1 MKSRLFVLL
10 RPRSPWTRVSLLLL
24 GALGPMANACKKS
37 APEGQ
42 SSSSGSTSASTTP
55 SSVASVTFASAPSG
69 SAVQADA
76 SVAVKSSGL
85 CTVKT
90 GPTVIDRYV
99 RIEAGLT
106 VSEPPLAPAAPEA
119 TADAGAIGDA
129 SASEGASPGK
139 PAVLALGYA
148 RALGKPAV
156 AVVDDDGVAKVLSVP
171 STLTELET
179 KPPADVRRVVR
190 RVVPLTLTATSA
202 EAAVDYVDFGPNK
215 TRSVHCG
222 PANGKAWVSTSGP
235 SPALGATEAQSETLE
250 CASGANGGVSE
261 SKIAIEG
268 EELVARWVVDGS
280 VRLEKR
286 VKLAG
291 NEKQMERY
299 AFTMLGASVRG
310 DTFTS
315 RYNGKLVRSDEGDA
329 SKWLGASVSGMATEG
344 ATVVTLQGKPDVFW
358 GGGDSDRFENGAPR
372 KEPLV
377 PANLET
383 PEGLEER
390 SAPAIGGRYLAVRE
404 KITGKYSARIA
415 RRGVGSTAFV
425 VERPNVTLHAVQV
438 HELSGT
444 DVFVA
449 TLYLDPK
456 NGGTVDGMVLS
467 CP

>member
-24 GALGPMANACKKS
+24 GALGPMANGCKKS

-55 SSVASVTFASAPSG
+55 SSVASVTGASAPSG
-69 SAVQADA
+69 STVQADA
-76 SVAVKSSGL
+76 SVAVKSSAL
-85 CTVKT
+85 CTVKA

-106 VSEPPLAPAAPEA
+106 VAEPALATAPEA
-119 TADAGAIGDA
+119 TADAGSIGDA
-129 SASEGASPGK
+129 SASEGAAPGK

-156 AVVDDDGVAKVLSVP
+156 AVVGDDGVAKVLSVP

-190 RVVPLTLTATSA
+190 RVVPLTMTATSA

-268 EELVARWVVDGS
+268 DELIARWVVDGS

-329 SKWLGASVSGMATEG
+329 SKWLGASVSGMATDG
-344 ATVVTLQGKPDVFW
+344 ATVVTLQGKPEVFW
-358 GGGDSDRFENGAPR
+358 GGGDSDRFENGAPQ
-372 KEPLV
+372 KEPLG

-383 PEGLEER
+383 PDGLEER

-404 KITGKYSARIA
+404 KIAGKYSARIA